1 MDLKKLFVYV
11 PSASEASFITNVI
24 NNDTEA
30 AKYVNKIVFLEG
42 SHRIWVKKKFY
53 GTDPQNLEA
62 IYTLIGGKTIEDLR
76 TKLDVNSGADFAEA
90 IKVAL
95 DALDTAIKAEVAA
108 RKAVT
113 GISGDVYAAP
123 AGTTYLGESTS
134 LQNADVK
141 LDAAIA
147 AEVTRATAYEAGIVA
162 SYENADAAI
171 IKGYQKAIAGLD
183 VNEFALTEDNSDVI
197 SIYGIKEDDGK
208 IAKGTSK
215 IDLAKV
221 AKTGA
226 AADVTFA
233 PGDSNLTSTNA
244 NAAIVEVKGSL
255 DAEVDRA
262 TNRENAIEAKLPAV
276 DVKGS
281 GLSVHVDTD
290 ESTGKKTYVVIADQ
304 SIWEFMG
311 SATATA
317 ETVAT
322 VLNGQYNGPSGTGE
336 GKVHRNPE
344 QGDVW
349 AVTVTDQHNNVILY
363 ACDSVSGS
371 TGTWTQIG
379 SAQGI
384 SGVNTSV
391 KYGIGLTNTASV
403 VGLEVTPGT
412 IEQNNSYVVTGGAVW
427 SAIDTAYT
435 KLYSYTTNEIAAE
448 AAARE
453 QAYTDAKA
461 YTDEKVAAEH
471 GLAYAYA
478 NSRANEAQANAYAKI
493 EALDANITGDEKYG
507 TYAYVSYSLTQE
519 DGKVTGANV
528 SVNLS
533 VIENYVVDNLWE
545 EYSAPRP

>member
-53 GTDPQNLEA
+53 GTDPQDLEA
-62 IYTLIGGKTIEDLR
+62 IYTLIGGKTIEALR
-76 TKLDVNSGADFAEA
+76 TKLGVNSGADFAEA

-95 DALDTAIKAEVAA
+95 DALDTAIKAEATA

-147 AEVTRATAYEAGIVA
+147 AEVTRATTYEAGIVT
-162 SYENADAAI
+162 SYEKADAAI
-171 IKGYQKAIAGLD
+171 ITGYQNAIAGLD
-183 VNEFALTEDNSDVI
+183 VDEFALTEDNSDVI

-233 PGDSNLTSTNA
+233 PGESGLTSTNA
-244 NAAIVEVKGSL
+244 NAAIVEVKSSL
-255 DAEVDRA
+255 DAEVTRA

-276 DVKGS
+276 DVEGS
-281 GLSVHVDTD
+281 GLSVRVDTE

-311 SATATA
+311 AATAA
-317 ETVAT
+317 DVASVAAT
-322 VLNGQYNGPSGTGE
+322 LNGKYDGPSGTGE
-336 GKVHRNPE
+336 GKIHRNPE
-344 QGDVW
+344 TGDVW
-349 AVTVTDQHNNVILY
+349 AVTITASGNTILY
-363 ACDSVSGS
+363 ACDSVTDA

-384 SGVNTSV
+384 SGVDTTKHN
-391 KYGIGLTNTASV
+391 GIGLTNTASV

-435 KLYSYTTNEIAAE
+435 KLYSYTTNEIATE

-453 QAYTDAKA
+453 QAYTDAEA

-471 GLAYAYA
+471 DLAYAYA

-545 EYSAPRP
+545 EYSAPQP

>member
-11 PSASEASFITNVI
+11 PAASEATFTTNVI
-24 NNDTEA
+24 NVDAEA
-30 AKYVNKIVFLEG
+30 AKYANKIVFLG
-42 SHRIWVKKKFY
+42 DSHRIWVKKEFY
-53 GTDPQNLEA
+53 GTDPQDLEA
-62 IYTLIGGKTIEDLR
+62 IYTLIGGKTIEALR
-76 TKLDVNSGADFAEA
+76 TKLNVNSGADFAEA

-95 DALDTAIKAEVAA
+95 DALDKAIKAEATA

-113 GISGDVYAAP
+113 GINGDVYAAP

-147 AEVTRATAYEAGIVA
+147 AEVTRAT
-162 SYENADAAI
+162 
-171 IKGYQKAIAGLD
+171 
-183 VNEFALTEDNSDVI
+183 
-197 SIYGIKEDDGK
+197 
-208 IAKGTSK
+208 
-215 IDLAKV
+215 
-221 AKTGA
+221 
-226 AADVTFA
+226 
-233 PGDSNLTSTNA
+233 
-244 NAAIVEVKGSL
+244 
-255 DAEVDRA
+255 
-262 TNRENAIEAKLPAV
+262 NRENAIEAKLPAV

-281 GLSVHVDTD
+281 GLSVRVDTE
-290 ESTGKKTYVVIADQ
+290 ESTGKKTYVVTADQ

-322 VLNGQYNGPSGTGE
+322 VLNGQYDGPSGAGE

-384 SGVNTSV
+384 SGVNTTPS
-391 KYGIGLTNTASV
+391 YGVNLTNTASV
-403 VGLEVTPGT
+403 VGVTVTPGT

-435 KLYSYTTNEIAAE
+435 KLHSYTTNEIATE

-453 QAYTDAKA
+453 KAYIDAKA

-471 GLAYAYA
+471 DLAYAYA

-545 EYSAPRP
+545 EYSAPQH

>member
-11 PSASEASFITNVI
+11 PAESEATFTASVI
-24 NNDTEA
+24 NVPAEA
-30 AKYVNKIVFLEG
+30 AKYANKIVFLES
-42 SHRIWVKKKFY
+42 SHRIWVKEKFY

-95 DALDTAIKAEVAA
+95 DALDKAIKAEVTA

-134 LQNADVK
+134 LQNADFK

-147 AEVTRATAYEAGIVA
+147 AEVNRATAYEAGIVT
-162 SYENADAAI
+162 SYEKADAAI
-171 IKGYQKAIAGLD
+171 IAGYQNAIAGLD

-233 PGDSNLTSTNA
+233 PGKSDLTSTNA

-255 DAEVDRA
+255 DTEVTRA
-262 TNRENAIEAKLPAV
+262 TNREKAIEAKLPAV
-276 DVKGS
+276 NVEGS
-281 GLSVHVDTD
+281 GLSVRVDTE

-311 SATATA
+311 SATAASVAAIPATLDGKYSDEGAKRDHA
-317 ETVAT
+317 EV
-322 VLNGQYNGPSGTGE
+322 
-336 GKVHRNPE
+336 
-344 QGDVW
+344 GDVW
-349 AVTVTDQHNNVILY
+349 AVTVGSNTTLY
-363 ACDSVSGS
+363 ACSKLKSDAEEYN
-371 TGTWTQIG
+371 TWTLIG

-384 SGVNTSV
+384 SGVDTTPSHGVN
-391 KYGIGLTNTASV
+391 LTNTASV

-435 KLYSYTTNEIAAE
+435 KLYSYTTNEIATE

-471 GLAYAYA
+471 DLAYAYA
-478 NSRANEAQANAYAKI
+478 NSRANEAQANVYAKI

-545 EYSAPRP
+545 EYRA